1 MLEVLRTST
10 QCRNPY
16 GQCSRRAGWIRDVTQ
31 SCSTGLQLAF
41 DWAERQEQSEARCE
55 ARGPSAVFGI
65 ICLLRF
71 KLEP

>member
-1 MLEVLRTST
+1 M
-10 QCRNPY
+10 
-16 GQCSRRAGWIRDVTQ
+16 RDETQ

-41 DWAERQEQSEARCE
+41 DWAVRQEQSEARCE